1 MKITINNVSKKIK
14 QREVLKNINLELE
27 SGKIYGLKG
36 VNGSGK
42 TMLMRLVCGL
52 ILPTKGEVLID
63 DKKLGKDISFPESV
77 GLLLEYPSFVN
88 SYTGLKNL
96 KMIASLKG
104 IISDEDI
111 KQTLIKVGLDPND
124 TRKFKSYS
132 LGMKQ
137 KLGIACAIMENPEI
151 LILDEPFNA
160 LDEKSVLMVEKIIK
174 EYKNDKRIIIISCH
188 EKEELEKLSDEI
200 INISEGELINN

>member
-14 QREVLKNINLELE
+14 QREVLKHINLKFE

-77 GLLLEYPSFVN
+77 GLLLEYPAFVN

>member
-1 MKITINNVSKKIK
+1 MKITVNNVSKKIK
-14 QREVLKNINLELE
+14 QREVLKHINLEFE